1 MRVVLIAQKPFKT
14 VTFCEANDVRHQ
26 LNEMDK
32 QVSNFCTQCGK
43 PNEASSKF
51 CFNCGAPLVNPLATE
66 SPQKTSPHIF
76 TPPTQIAERTQANS
90 ETTKIT
96 AEVLKLTGVGGW
108 LRFLVIVLMVLGPL
122 FALGTL
128 GNLQIE
134 FKALESRL
142 PAFGQLL
149 DIALA
154 FTFLQVLWSIVVGY
168 RLAKKYHDAP
178 SLAKW
183 FFILTPV
190 LFIVQ
195 SLLMLSVTGLPRE
208 SANAMKGTLVLEFF
222 KTVMSSLIW
231 YLYLVRS
238 KRVRYTYPDPI
249 THVHCPDCRQLVYSQ
264 SAACPH
270 CRAKL
275 IPQ

>member
-1 MRVVLIAQKPFKT
+1 
-14 VTFCEANDVRHQ
+14 
-26 LNEMDK
+26 MDK
-32 QVSNFCTQCGK
+32 QVSIFCTQCGK

-51 CFNCGAPLVNPLATE
+51 CFNCGSPLVNPFVTE
-66 SPQKTSPHIF
+66 SRQKIRPDAF
-76 TPPTQIAERTQANS
+76 THSQPAQIAPRTQANS

-96 AEVLKLTGVGGW
+96 ADVLKLTGIGGW
-108 LRFLVIVLMVLGPL
+108 LRFLVIVLIVLGPL

-128 GNLQIE
+128 GNLQSE
-134 FKALESRL
+134 FKALESRS

-154 FTFLQVLWSIVVGY
+154 FTVLQVLWSILVGY
-168 RLAKKYHDAP
+168 RLVKKYHDAP

-183 FFILTPV
+183 FFILTPA

-195 SLLMLSVTGLPRE
+195 SLLMLAVPGLPQE
-208 SANAMKGTLVLEFF
+208 SVKAMEGALVLEFF
-222 KTVMSSLIW
+222 KAVMSSLIW

-238 KRVRYTYPDPI
+238 KRVRFTYPDPI

-275 IPQ
+275 IPQY